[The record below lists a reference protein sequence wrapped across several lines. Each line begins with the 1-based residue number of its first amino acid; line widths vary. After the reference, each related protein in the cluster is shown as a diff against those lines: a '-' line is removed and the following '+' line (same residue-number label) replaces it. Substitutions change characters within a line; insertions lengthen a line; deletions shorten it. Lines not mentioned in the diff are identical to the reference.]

1 MQRRLWVM
9 CAVCWQRLKTKA
21 TDRGD
26 VRGACAVGRQDGR
39 QGVVSAHKTFHYIG
53 VTHCFLGIELSK
65 MNMEIVRP
73 VLT

>member
-1 MQRRLWVM
+1 MREEQARWDPRM
-9 CAVCWQRLKTKA
+9 GSQF
-21 TDRGD
+21 
-26 VRGACAVGRQDGR
+26 
-39 QGVVSAHKTFHYIG
+39 VVSAHKTFDYIG